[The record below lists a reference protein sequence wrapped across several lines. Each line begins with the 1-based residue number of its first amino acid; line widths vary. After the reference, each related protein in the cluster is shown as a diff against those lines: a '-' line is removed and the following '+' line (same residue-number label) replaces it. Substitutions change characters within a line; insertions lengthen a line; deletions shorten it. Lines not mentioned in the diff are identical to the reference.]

1 MNVCVSFRL
10 CTLLHLVEQLS
21 VESVR
26 SILGSSSL
34 VFSPPLDLG
43 KILINPED
51 TELTVTYVCVCVCYI
66 FLNDVTSWRD
76 DVTAVGVVLLFGPL
90 DHLLPRHRSRQLSAA
105 CTDHMISVYTV

>member
-51 TELTVTYVCVCVCYI
+51 TELTVTYKCVCVCVLYI
-66 FLNDVTSWRD
+66 SE
-76 DVTAVGVVLLFGPL
+76 
-90 DHLLPRHRSRQLSAA
+90 
-105 CTDHMISVYTV
+105 